1 MFCLSNFLLHIYI
14 SNTERWVLVRENLVK
29 GRFNEGFTNPEVVV
43 SLFYNMAS
51 TIEFWSPNQVWCR
64 IKSRRSPMFVV
75 SVCWQ
80 SPMSVVRCLMFDV
93 QCTWSDVQ
101 IPKTDVR
108 LPKKSGIC
116 CPHSTFVISCRNAQ
130 CLARGL
136 TYNRDYPLP
145 NPAQLDYATLSSDH
159 PTSRTYSTSSLEE
172 KFHARLFLKKLPSS

>member
-1 MFCLSNFLLHIYI
+1 MKVSD
-14 SNTERWVLVRENLVK
+14 S
-29 GRFNEGFTNPEVVV
+29 EVVV

-51 TIEFWSPNQVWCR
+51 RTNHDFWSPTQVWCR
-64 IKSRRSPMFVV
+64 ITSRRSPTFVV
-75 SVCWQ
+75 GVRWQ
-80 SPMSVVRCLMFDV
+80 SPMSVVRYLMFDV

-145 NPAQLDYATLSSDH
+145 NPAQLDYAT
-159 PTSRTYSTSSLEE
+159 YSTSSLEE
-172 KFHARLFLKKLPSS
+172 KSHARLFLKKLPSS